1 METKEANG
9 NPKVIRLKADEKMY
23 DQWKIK
29 LENAFKMKL
38 KKEKFSSD
46 DDSEDER
53 KWAFYVSS
61 CLKSTSPM
69 LGKFQCKTKDII
81 HCFVEQPSVVD
92 PMDFYEQEHAYD
104 EQQYYYGENGEQ
116 LIQTKSKRES
126 DSSFDYNSDHENGG
140 TKC

>member
-29 LENAFKMKL
+29 LENAFKMKE

-69 LGKFQCKTKDII
+69 LGKFQCKNKETI
-81 HCFVEQPSVVD
+81 HCFV
-92 PMDFYEQEHAYD
+92 
-104 EQQYYYGENGEQ
+104 
-116 LIQTKSKRES
+116 L
-126 DSSFDYNSDHENGG
+126 
-140 TKC
+140 